1 MWISVLNYQLSQIEV
16 VDISEYEVDK
26 EANLDNN
33 QIAEQWLYENGYDS
47 DEVNYLLTDD
57 CPMCLV
63 NNVETHLNL

>member
-1 MWISVLNYQLSQIEV
+1 MWISILNYQLSQIEV
-16 VDISEYEVDK
+16 VDISEYEVDE
-26 EANLDNN
+26 EANLDDN

>member
-16 VDISEYEVDK
+16 VDISNYEVDE
-26 EANLDNN
+26 EANLDDN

>member
-16 VDISEYEVDK
+16 VDISEYEVD
-26 EANLDNN
+26 EETNLDNN

>member
-16 VDISEYEVDK
+16 VDISEYEVDE
-26 EANLDNN
+26 EANLDDN

>member
-16 VDISEYEVDK
+16 VDISEYEVDE

>member
-16 VDISEYEVDK
+16 VDISNYEVDE
-26 EANLDNN
+26 EANLDDN

-47 DEVNYLLTDD
+47 DTLSYLVTDE

-63 NNVETHLNL
+63 NNLETHLNL

>member
-1 MWISVLNYQLSQIEV
+1 MWISILNYQLSQIEV
-16 VDISEYEVDK
+16 VDISEHEVQCDASCS
-26 EANLDNN
+26 EN

-47 DEVNYLLTDD
+47 DEVSYLLTDD